1 MSVTT
6 TQNFAGLLRPEREL
20 RALLVRW
27 LVALLV
33 PLLIFTFIWQGDAV
47 INNVLLGFMNP
58 AHATTSADKAIESG
72 LFMIVLYA
80 LVIMLAGYLV
90 ASDSGRRKT
99 ANIWFDSLLFAVVPI
114 FLISLL
120 NDIVLG
126 IAVASIVW
134 ALFFS
139 VR

>member
-6 TQNFAGLLRPEREL
+6 TQNFAGLLRPDRKL

-58 AHATTSADKAIESG
+58 AHATTSVDKAIESG

-80 LVIMLAGYLV
+80 LVITLAGYLV

-99 ANIWFDSLLFAVVPI
+99 RNIW
-114 FLISLL
+114 
-120 NDIVLG
+120 
-126 IAVASIVW
+126 
-134 ALFFS
+134 
-139 VR
+139 